1 MAAVAARVA
10 EVGELADVVD
20 FHLAGA
26 LAHLASSGLEPL
38 DGCCCV
44 SGRAGTVGRGLVRCS
59 DGEGQFGERC
69 WDPVVG
75 VEVNGQFVMTA
86 AQVLDERMSCTDHSG

>member
-1 MAAVAARVA
+1 MAAVASYAGFRYPVEIISHA
-10 EVGELADVVD
+10 VWLYFRFSLSFRDV
-20 FHLAGA
+20 
-26 LAHLASSGLEPL
+26 S
-38 DGCCCV
+38 GCCCI